1 MGGRQASRPSADH
14 TDGRVVG
21 RRDRT
26 VALVPH
32 GAAAEALH
40 PETLADEAF
49 QRADRDRRVDLAAPA
64 GRLAR
69 GGTHP
74 AADRGEG
81 VGAAGDEVGVPVAS
95 LGDRGH
101 IGASVSVHR
110 ARGPARLVLPQPPS
124 IWHRRC
130 RPFAHVALI
139 FLHMRCLAW
148 SRRSSHAKP
157 ASMPK
162 NQTVASA
169 TRPLRSSPPS
179 RVTIRLGTTSSAIP
193 SATTTTVATMALG

>member
-1 MGGRQASRPSADH
+1 MGGRKASRPSADH

-81 VGAAGDEVGVPVAS
+81 VGAAGDEVGVPVARS
-95 LGDRGH
+95 EEHTSELSHGSSSYAVFCLKKKNLALGVVVVHLGGWGWLRSANREWRRAEESADHGGSGH
-101 IGASVSVHR
+101 ALPAGGGTAAIVAGADPTGG
-110 ARGPARLVLPQPPS
+110 ATGAGLV
-124 IWHRRC
+124 
-130 RPFAHVALI
+130 
-139 FLHMRCLAW
+139 
-148 SRRSSHAKP
+148 P
-157 ASMPK
+157 AS
-162 NQTVASA
+162 
-169 TRPLRSSPPS
+169 R
-179 RVTIRLGTTSSAIP
+179 
-193 SATTTTVATMALG
+193 ALVPAGAKIGKAHAE